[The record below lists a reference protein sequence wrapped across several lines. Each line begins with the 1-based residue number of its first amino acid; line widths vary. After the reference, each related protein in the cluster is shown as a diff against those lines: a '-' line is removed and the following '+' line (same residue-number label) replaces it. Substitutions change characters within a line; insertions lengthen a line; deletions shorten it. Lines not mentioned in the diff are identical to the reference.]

1 MYIFMY
7 IYVCIYMY
15 IIYTYINFV
24 VMYKCQ
30 NICIKNKTFIYLKVK
45 LQFLPNLQRLNKV
58 TKSVKSINLKTN

>member
-1 MYIFMY
+1 
-7 IYVCIYMY
+7 
-15 IIYTYINFV
+15 
-24 VMYKCQ
+24 MYKCQ